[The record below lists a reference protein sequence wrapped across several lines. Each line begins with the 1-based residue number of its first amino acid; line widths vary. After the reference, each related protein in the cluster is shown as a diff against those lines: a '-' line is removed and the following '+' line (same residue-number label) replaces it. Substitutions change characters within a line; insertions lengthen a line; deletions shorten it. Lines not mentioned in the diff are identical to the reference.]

1 MKDEHLSV
9 KESWKFAW
17 SRNHVDLIRALITF
31 LRDRPISLYVSAISL
46 LNFNASSLPIIV
58 LVFLFEQLLM
68 EICIK
73 YDNLITKIK
82 VIRGC
87 LNIYEGVPD
96 VKVGAKKYLVSQY
109 LPNQYADIDEYLV
122 KRIFGLFGAK
132 AFSIDNTVDLYHIKS
147 DKLVASNLTCYS
159 IPLRSYIF
167 FNQSPSDNLGSFQK
181 FSLLHELAHGCL
193 KFMSGSP
200 FASHGIKL
208 YLIYSIILF
217 WLLKWSVVPNLV
229 LIGLVVVLIL
239 AFIERKYINDNKKLS
254 DEIIADGFA
263 LGYLEEDDRNKI
275 YKLSHL
281 FKFFEDSEL
290 SPKQNEKRIR
300 QLIENI
306 ELTQKGLDDDVLES
320 SFSLQYKPHFFLL
333 IATCTILII
342 PSIYSKPTDWT
353 TFFIFLGLTVLLL
366 VVFLF
371 MHIIIDAL
379 HKVITDRI
387 KKWEENY

>member
-1 MKDEHLSV
+1 MKNEQLTV
-9 KESWKFAW
+9 KESWKFIW
-17 SRNHVDLIRALITF
+17 TRNRTDFIRAVITF

-46 LNFNASSLPIIV
+46 LNFNSSSLPIIV
-58 LVFLFEQLLM
+58 LVLLFEQLLT

-73 YDNLITKIK
+73 YDNLITKLK

-87 LNIYEGVPD
+87 LNIYESIPD
-96 VKVGAKKYLVSQY
+96 AKIGAKKYLVSEY

-122 KRIFGLFGAK
+122 KRIFGLFGAN

-147 DKLVASNLTCYS
+147 NNLVASNLTCYS

-167 FNQSPSDNLGSFQK
+167 FNQSPSDKLSSFQK

-208 YLIYSIILF
+208 YLIYSIILI
-217 WLLKWSVVPNLV
+217 WLLQWSIVPNLV
-229 LIGLVVVLIL
+229 LVGLVVILVL
-239 AFIERKYINDNKKLS
+239 AFIERKYINNNKKLS

-263 LGYLEEDDRNKI
+263 LGYLEEEDRDKI
-275 YKLSHL
+275 QKLSQY
-281 FKFFEDSEL
+281 FKLLKDSEL
-290 SPKQNEKRIR
+290 SPKQNDKRIK

-306 ELTQKGLDDDVLES
+306 ELTKKGLDDDVLES
-320 SFSLQYKPHFFLL
+320 SFSLHYKPHFLLL
-333 IATCTILII
+333 IATCIILII
-342 PSIYSKPTDWT
+342 PSVYSNPTDWKV
-353 TFFIFLGLTVLLL
+353 FFIFLGLTLLL
-366 VVFLF
+366 LILFLF
-371 MHIIIDAL
+371 MHIIIDVL
-379 HKVITDRI
+379 HKIITDRI